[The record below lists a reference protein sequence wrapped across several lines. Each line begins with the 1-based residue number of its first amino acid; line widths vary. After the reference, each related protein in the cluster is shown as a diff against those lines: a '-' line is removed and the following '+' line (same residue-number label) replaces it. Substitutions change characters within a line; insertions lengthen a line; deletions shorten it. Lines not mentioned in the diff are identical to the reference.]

1 MPVPDEYRY
10 DGWTASA
17 LAFELGVPRVLLSAS
32 TASTLDDAHALAAA
46 GAPAGTLVLA
56 DEQTAGRGRDGR
68 HWSSRTGGG
77 IWLTLIER
85 SADAATLDVLSL
97 RLGLHAARA
106 LDAYTGSA
114 IRLKWPNDLYV
125 GQRKLAG
132 ILVEARWRGASPD
145 WVAIGFGL
153 NVLPPTDI
161 AMAAALE
168 PGASRPL
175 VLACL
180 VPALRA
186 ASRATGSLSP
196 AELHEYAARDAAVGR
211 ACRAPAHGT
220 VRGITAG
227 GELVVATADGAHH
240 FRSGSLAFAEDS

>member
-1 MPVPDEYRY
+1 MPDEYRY

-17 LAFELGVPRVLLSAS
+17 LALELGVPRVVLSA
-32 TASTLDDAHALAAA
+32 TTPSTLDDAHAQAAA

-68 HWSSRTGGG
+68 RWSSRAGGG

-85 SADAATLDVLSL
+85 PVDATALDVLSL

-106 LDAYTGSA
+106 LDAYTASA

-125 GQRKLAG
+125 AQRKLAG
-132 ILVEARWRGASPD
+132 ILVEARWRGSAPE

-153 NVLPPTDI
+153 NVVPPPDVAT
-161 AMAAALE
+161 AAALE
-168 PGASRPL
+168 PGTPRPR
-175 VLACL
+175 VLARL

-186 ASRATGSLSP
+186 ASRATGPLSLAELGEYATRDVAAGRRCLAP
-196 AELHEYAARDAAVGR
+196 AE
-211 ACRAPAHGT
+211 GT
-220 VRGITAG
+220 VSGISAA

>member
-1 MPVPDEYRY
+1 MPDDCRY
-10 DGWTASA
+10 DGWDAPA
-17 LAFELGVPRVLLSAS
+17 LARELGLPRVVLRAS
-32 TASTLDDAHALAAA
+32 TPSTLDTAHALAAA

-56 DEQTAGRGRDGR
+56 DEQTAGRGRGGR
-68 HWSSRTGGG
+68 RWSSRAGAG

-85 SADAATLDVLSL
+85 PVDAAALDVLSL

-106 LDAYTGSA
+106 LDPFTADPV
-114 IRLKWPNDLYV
+114 RLKWPNDLFA
-125 GQRKLAG
+125 GEGKLAG
-132 ILVEARWRGASPD
+132 ILVEARWQATTPE

-153 NVLPPTDI
+153 NVLPPDDVAT
-161 AMAAALE
+161 AASLE

-175 VLACL
+175 VLARL

-186 ASRATGSLSP
+186 AARAAGPLTP
-196 AELHEYAARDAAVGR
+196 DELGEYAARDAAAGR
-211 ACRAPAHGT
+211 ACHAPALGT
-220 VRGITAG
+220 VRGITAA